1 MENEELKYKEN
12 QSDEQYVYLN
22 EQLATKDNEG
32 EILKKSKASTN
43 RRRNF
48 AWNEFFFFPIAVF
61 AKKNIIST

>member
-48 AWNEFFFFPIAVF
+48 A
-61 AKKNIIST
+61 